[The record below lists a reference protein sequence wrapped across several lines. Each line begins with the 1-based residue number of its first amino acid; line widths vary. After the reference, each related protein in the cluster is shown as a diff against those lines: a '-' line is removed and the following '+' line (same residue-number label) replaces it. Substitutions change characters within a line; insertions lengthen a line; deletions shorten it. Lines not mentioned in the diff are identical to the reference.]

1 MRNLILSPSILAAD
15 FKQLENNIKEAE
27 RAGAKYLHIDV
38 MDGAFVPQISV
49 GMPVIESIRSC
60 TDMVFDTHL
69 MINEP
74 WKYVEVFKKCGADI
88 ITVHIETIKGHE
100 SVLSQI
106 KSLGVKVGLSLN
118 PETPVEEVFPYLS
131 EVDMVLVMTVHPG
144 FGGQTYIHECT
155 EKIRKLYSEAERI
168 NADVDIEVDGGLC
181 KDTVAEAIGAGANVI
196 VAGSAVF
203 TDNIYNDTLELLD
216 SMKKSEIN
224 R

>member
-15 FKQLENNIKEAE
+15 FKNLASNIKEAE

-49 GMPVIESIRSC
+49 GMPVIESIRPC

-74 WKYVEVFKKCGADI
+74 WKYIDVFKKCGADI

-100 SVLSQI
+100 GI
-106 KSLGVKVGLSLN
+106 LGDIRALGAKVGLSLN
-118 PETPVEEVFPYLS
+118 PETPIESVFPYLKD
-131 EVDMVLVMTVHPG
+131 VDMVLVMTVHPG

-155 EKIRKLYSEAERI
+155 DKIKKLYDEIERLGA
-168 NADVDIEVDGGLC
+168 NVDIEVDGGLC
-181 KDTVAEAIGAGANVI
+181 SDTVSEAIGAGANVI

-203 TDNIYNDTLELLD
+203 TESIYDDTVKLLK
-216 SMKKSEIN
+216 SMEAC